1 MKNTKGKWGVHN
13 PIYQGKKM
21 TAKGSVSVVRVKDS
35 SSPTGWKYPRYIP
48 DNKIC
53 EFVEWGEKDRANA
66 NLIASAPEMLEAL
79 KSIQNCLRNLCEN
92 RGSDEPKLT
101 GWELDAYEIVKS
113 AIVKVEGK

>member
-66 NLIASAPEMLEAL
+66 NLIASAPEMLSLL
-79 KSIQNCLRNLCEN
+79 KRFLKA
-92 RGSDEPKLT
+92 P
-101 GWELDAYEIVKS
+101 AYEEARNTTHMYGFLEEMKAVTIK
-113 AIVKVEGK
+113 ADGK